1 MIIECGFCRSCFQR
15 KAQRQS
21 PRGQSSGKLLSAQT
35 GSDKCPHSQSV
46 MQIAECGIKA
56 DDIIFSGVPRWDN
69 LIKAGWPKL
78 AGKELGPRGNL
89 LGS

>member
-1 MIIECGFCRSCFQR
+1 MDSVGAVSSAKLRDRALGDRALESCYLH
-15 KAQRQS
+15 RQAATS
-21 PRGQSSGKLLSAQT
+21 VPT
-35 GSDKCPHSQSV
+35 QSV

-69 LIKAGWPKL
+69 LIKAEWPKL